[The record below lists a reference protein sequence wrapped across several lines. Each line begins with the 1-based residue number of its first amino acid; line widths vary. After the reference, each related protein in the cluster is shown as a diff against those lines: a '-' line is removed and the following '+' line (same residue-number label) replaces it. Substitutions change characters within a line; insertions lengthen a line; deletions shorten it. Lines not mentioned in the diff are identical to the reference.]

1 MNITDLPSIL
11 SLFHIRILPSEY
23 ENMIQYIDSDNTGVL
38 DRLQLLLVY
47 SSKLSIFTLLV
58 DQMAIALFLVQ
69 TTKHWEYFGVCS
81 FFMFL
86 WHSYSS
92 QGSLSYCTYNKTKLY
107 YESPLQVSWFSLY
120 WSPRI
125 KHLSFCILHPSTI
138 WLISTLLLL
147 IRYCSVV

>member
-69 TTKHWEYFGVCS
+69 TTKH
-81 FFMFL
+81 
-86 WHSYSS
+86 
-92 QGSLSYCTYNKTKLY
+92 
-107 YESPLQVSWFSLY
+107 
-120 WSPRI
+120 
-125 KHLSFCILHPSTI
+125 
-138 WLISTLLLL
+138 
-147 IRYCSVV
+147 